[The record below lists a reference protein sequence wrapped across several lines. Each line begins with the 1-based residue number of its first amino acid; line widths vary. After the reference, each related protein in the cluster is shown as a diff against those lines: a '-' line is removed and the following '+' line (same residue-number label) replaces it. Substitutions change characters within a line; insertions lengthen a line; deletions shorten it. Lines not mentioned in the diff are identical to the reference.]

1 MNPMNFVTLNQMN
14 RVLILALVTA
24 TGCVSSAPTRGPATG
39 GSPPALTRTLAPAPA
54 SSSAVDA
61 SVIAEAS
68 VRSHMTFLAG
78 DALNGRGSG
87 TRDEWIAAEYL
98 GAQMLQWGI
107 EPLGDNG
114 GFVQEIE
121 IERHETTTPPVM
133 IVGSTRYTHG
143 QNIQIRSL
151 SAAKVAGA
159 LRTFAAA
166 SPAPPG
172 SVVLM
177 PETLPQGYQA
187 SVSAA
192 AAILLLESPQ
202 MSSRRTPSRRLPA
215 PAARLVGVP
224 AGAPIRPSIVL
235 LDKAAYAAMAAVP
248 QGTQISI
255 EADVKPAPRT
265 RTWNAVGR
273 ITGSDPSASSQVIL
287 LSAHLDHVGNRP
299 PRDGSTGAD
308 TIYNGADDDASGSV
322 AVLELARALALG
334 PRPKRT
340 IVFAFF
346 GSEEAGGFGSRFFAD
361 RPVVPLSQIVANL
374 QFEMLGRP
382 DNKVPAQTLWL
393 TGYERSTLGPELA
406 RQGAKLVQDP
416 HPEENF
422 FTRSDNI
429 QFARR
434 GVIAHTVS
442 SFGLHKEY
450 HQASDEVRHIN
461 FAHMTGAIR
470 SMLGPIRWLADSGF
484 TPEWLPGMK
493 P

>member
-1 MNPMNFVTLNQMN
+1 MNQMN
-14 RVLILALVTA
+14 LMNPLNRLILAALVA
-24 TGCVSSAPTRGPATG
+24 VTGCVSSAAPRGPAPVG
-39 GSPPALTRTLAPAPA
+39 APPAPTRTVAAAPAPP
-54 SSSAVDA
+54 SAVDG

-98 GAQMLQWGI
+98 GAQMLEWGI

-114 GFVQEIE
+114 GFVQQIE
-121 IERHETTTPPVM
+121 VERYETTAPPVM
-133 IVGSTRYTHG
+133 VAGSTKYTHG
-143 QNIQIRSL
+143 QNILVQSL
-151 SAAKVAGA
+151 SAAKIAGT
-159 LRTFAAA
+159 LQKFAGG

-177 PETLPQGYQA
+177 PETPPQGYQA

-192 AAILLLESPQ
+192 SAVLLLESPQ
-202 MSSRRTPSRRLPA
+202 ISSRRTSSRRLPT
-215 PAARLVGVP
+215 PAARLIGVP
-224 AGAPIRPSIVL
+224 AGAPIRPSVVF
-235 LDKAAYAAMAAVP
+235 LDKAAYAAMAAAP
-248 QGTQISI
+248 EGTQISI
-255 EADVKPAPRT
+255 EADVKPALRT
-265 RTWNAVGR
+265 QTWNAVGR
-273 ITGSDPSASSQVIL
+273 ITGSDPGASSEVIL

-299 PRDGSTGAD
+299 ARDGATGAD

-322 AVLELARALALG
+322 AVLELARALAAG

-374 QFEMLGRP
+374 QFEMIGRP

-461 FAHMTGAIR
+461 FAHMTSAIR